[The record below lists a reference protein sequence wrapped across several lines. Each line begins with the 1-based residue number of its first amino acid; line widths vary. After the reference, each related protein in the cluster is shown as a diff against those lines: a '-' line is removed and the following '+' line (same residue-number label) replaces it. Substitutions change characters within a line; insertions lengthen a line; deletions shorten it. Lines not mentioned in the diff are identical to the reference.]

1 MRRATTYLTLRST
14 GPTMTINKNQRSLGM
29 PMLICMAEMKMIV
42 MVMMMWNAAATMME
56 IITLASADRS

>member
-1 MRRATTYLTLRST
+1 
-14 GPTMTINKNQRSLGM
+14 MTINKNQRSLGM